1 MMDQADVRIVTI
13 NNGGALIDEKGQI
26 LTPPSDWAFL
36 KAGDAGV
43 TRKVTSKGN
52 YWKVQFKKGRRVM
65 SKGIWAPA
73 DIISEAIKEMEMTR
87 SSRGYQNKLDSARR
101 SREKRQAEYEQE
113 FIREIRRYLNF
124 APVYKD
130 YELRMA
136 QLITGHA
143 IPVGSG
149 TVARTSMIPIEER
162 ASRAVIAWMR
172 HQTTAYDTM
181 DIARIKGERRKV
193 RTMLARRSVELLES
207 FRKGEKI
214 GAESPLIKALD
225 GK

>member
-1 MMDQADVRIVTI
+1 M
-13 NNGGALIDEKGQI
+13 IDEKGQK
-26 LTPPSDWAFL
+26 LTPPSNWAFL

-52 YWKVQFKKGRRVM
+52 YWKVQFKKGRRIM
-65 SKGIWAPA
+65 SKGVWAPE
-73 DIISEAIKEMEMTR
+73 DIISDAIKEMELTR
-87 SSRGYQNKLDSARR
+87 NSKEYQKKMDSARR
-101 SREKRQAEYEQE
+101 SRDKRQSEYEQE
-113 FIREIRRYLNF
+113 FLLEIRRYLNF
-124 APVYKD
+124 APAYKD

-136 QLITGHA
+136 QLITEHA
-143 IPVGSG
+143 VPVGSG

-172 HQTTAYDTM
+172 HKTTAYDAM

-193 RTMLARRSVELLES
+193 RAMLARRSVELLES
-207 FRKGEKI
+207 FRKGDKI
-214 GAESPLIKALD
+214 GDESPLIKALD